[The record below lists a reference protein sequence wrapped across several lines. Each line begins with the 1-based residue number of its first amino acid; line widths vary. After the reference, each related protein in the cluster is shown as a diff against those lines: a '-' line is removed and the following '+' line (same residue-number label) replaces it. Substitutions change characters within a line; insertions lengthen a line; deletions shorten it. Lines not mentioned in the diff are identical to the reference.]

1 MGGQT
6 CALPIS
12 GNIDFRQSPTEE
24 FDAAG
29 GEGEPHVHVAN
40 ALQQGEV
47 DRLLGVHVLVVVRDL
62 HDVDELEGKLDV
74 VEAEEMRA
82 VELRDF
88 DTFDE
93 ALDKFCN
100 LFDILDRKSTSM
112 NSSY

>member
-12 GNIDFRQSPTEE
+12 GNIDFRQSPTDE

-29 GEGEPHVHVAN
+29 GEGELHVHVAN

-62 HDVDELEGKLDV
+62 HDVDDLDGQLAV
-74 VEAEEMRA
+74 VEAEELRA
-82 VELRDF
+82 RSEERRVVK
-88 DTFDE
+88 
-93 ALDKFCN
+93 ASG
-100 LFDILDRKSTSM
+100 STCRSRW
-112 NSSY
+112 SPYP